1 MSLNK
6 RILEEY
12 GRKMLIE
19 DGLCNKAS
27 FSCLNNFLKIFICI
41 LYYRN
46 NACLNGFS
54 TSMLNLSLPKLFNLF
69 KTFIPMLL
77 LDESINDIV
86 INFDQKKNLST
97 KKLT

>member
-1 MSLNK
+1 MSSNK
-6 RILEEY
+6 RILGEY
-12 GRKMLIE
+12 ARKRLIG
-19 DGLCNKAS
+19 DGLCNKVS
-27 FSCLNNFLKIFICI
+27 FSCLNNFLKTFICI

-46 NACLNGFS
+46 NAYLNGFS

-86 INFDQKKNLST
+86 LNFDQKKNLST

>member
-6 RILEEY
+6 HILEEY
-12 GRKMLIE
+12 GKMRLIA
-19 DGLCNKAS
+19 DGLCNKVS
-27 FSCLNNFLKIFICI
+27 FSCLNNSLKIFICI

-46 NACLNGFS
+46 NAYLSEFS
-54 TSMLNLSLPKLFNLF
+54 TSMLNLSLPRLFNLF

-77 LDESINDIV
+77 LDEWINDIV
-86 INFDQKKNLST
+86 INFDQKTNLST